1 MKRNKKFRAP
11 RFTTVIGRDASIRG
25 DLTFS
30 GGLHLDGRVEGH
42 VLSQDDDARATL
54 TVSELGQIEGDVR
67 VANLILNGTVR
78 GDVYATERVE
88 LAEKARVTGKVH
100 YRMLEMALG
109 AEVNGELV
117 RLDEEMAPSP
127 RLLTGKVAADEGE
140 S

>member
-1 MKRNKKFRAP
+1 MRRKHKFRVP
-11 RFTTVIGRDASIRG
+11 RFTTVIGRDAAIRG
-25 DLTFS
+25 DLSFS

-42 VLSQDDDARATL
+42 VLSQDDDSRATL
-54 TVSELGQIEGDVR
+54 TVSELGQIEGDVH

-100 YRMLEMALG
+100 YRMLEMAMG

-117 RLDEEMAPSP
+117 LLEDGLDAAPP
-127 RLLTGKVAADEGE
+127 ALLPKATADKDE

>member
-1 MKRNKKFRAP
+1 MRRKSKFRAP
-11 RFTTVIGRDASIRG
+11 RFSTVIGRDASVRG
-25 DLTFS
+25 DLSFS
-30 GGLHLDGRVEGH
+30 GGLHLDGRIVGH
-42 VLSQDDDARATL
+42 VLSEDDDARATL

-100 YRMLEMALG
+100 YRMLEMAMG

-117 RLDEEMAPSP
+117 RLEDGAEAKPP
-127 RLLTGKVAADEGE
+127 VLLPKKSADEGD